1 MIIFKR
7 IILLWIILYSSMSF
21 AGVLLVGISGDMEED
36 TQKFALKEGDII
48 FQTLNSS
55 QSWFISKATDSPATH
70 IGILKKSQEHWVVV
84 EAVGPVKETPLE
96 DWLLQ
101 GENGFAFKRSL
112 KKTLSDAQKDALFAT
127 LETYYGK
134 PYDFLFMMDD
144 EKIYCSE
151 LIYKA
156 YKAMGIELGKVEKLK
171 ELNIQDADIQQVIRE
186 RAKNHPACKGK
197 SFKKCEATIL
207 EQPMVTPAS
216 VYADDDLGEAVHIY
230 ITYIPDS
237 DMLRTVRW
245 TIDANLKQPLAV
257 PRGEDF

>member
-1 MIIFKR
+1 MFKKALFIF
-7 IILLWIILYSSMSF
+7 LLFFSSPSF
-21 AGVLLVGISGDMEED
+21 AGVMLMGITGDMEKD
-36 TQKFALKEGDII
+36 TQKFELVEGDII
-48 FQTLNSS
+48 FQNLNSS

-70 IGILKKSQEHWVVV
+70 VGILKKSKNQWVVV
-84 EAVGPVKETPLE
+84 EAVGPVKETPLK
-96 DWLLQ
+96 DWLAQ
-101 GENGFAFKRSL
+101 GEGGFAFKRSL
-112 KKTLSDAQKDALFAT
+112 KKPLSKAQKDELFT
-127 LETYYGK
+127 ILKSYYGK

-171 ELNIQDADIQQVIRE
+171 ELNIQDTDIQQVIRE

-197 SFKKCEATIL
+197 SFKKCESQIL

-216 VYADDDLGEAVHIY
+216 VYMDDDLGEAVHIY

-237 DMLRTVRW
+237 DMLRTRRW
-245 TIDANLKQPLAV
+245 TIDA
-257 PRGEDF
+257 D